1 MLKIPETE
9 KKLFFL
15 QGTLSLK
22 LTAGFAAFEVWLLN
36 VMVKAMEMRK
46 RREDILE
53 LVF

>member
-1 MLKIPETE
+1 MIPETE
-9 KKLFFL
+9 KRLFFL
-15 QGTLSLK
+15 QGTVSLK